1 MSFYQHWHAIS
12 TPVVF
17 HKTTTMTT
25 LVETKIPD
33 QLWQQA
39 QNMVQQGRINNMDAL
54 IAEAIRRYVESHQQI
69 LSERFIQEDIEW
81 GLHGED

>member
-39 QNMVQQGRINNMDAL
+39 QNMVQQGWINNMDAL
-54 IAEAIRRYVESHQQI
+54 IAEAIRRYVESHQQL

>member
-1 MSFYQHWHAIS
+1 
-12 TPVVF
+12 
-17 HKTTTMTT
+17 MTT

-39 QNMVQQGRINNMDAL
+39 QNSVQQGGINNMDAL
-54 IAEAIRRYVESHQQI
+54 SAEAIPHYLESQQQI